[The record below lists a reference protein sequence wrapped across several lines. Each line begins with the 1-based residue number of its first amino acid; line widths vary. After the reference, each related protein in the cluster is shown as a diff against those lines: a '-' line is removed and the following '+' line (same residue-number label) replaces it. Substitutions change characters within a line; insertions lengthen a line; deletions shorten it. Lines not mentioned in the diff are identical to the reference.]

1 MFPRH
6 ILNKHPEKL
15 VVRPIPSDHCLYAY
29 VKNDGKEIDFCVCL
43 TCKKGTIED
52 TAGVNSTRW
61 LTLHSRSKLC
71 KENHIAAVG
80 RMKAYIATH
89 NTVTVGAPEA
99 VPPPPPPPA
108 PIHTCPTVSEDKV
121 FASFWNKAKST
132 AGRREMMDFI
142 ESNAEAA
149 ATLCDSEEE
158 EPYVFSGKDLLLQLI
173 DASVGQKRDLNKCTT
188 RIGHLENTI
197 EDQKSR
203 IENLEDTCAMLKEQI
218 KYLTASHEELKLLH
232 SQCKPA

>member
-15 VVRPIPSDHCLYAY
+15 IVRPIPSDHCLYAY
-29 VKNDGKEIDFCVCL
+29 VKNGVKEIDFCVCL

-52 TAGVNSTRW
+52 TVGINSTRW
-61 LTLHSRSKLC
+61 LTLHSRSKPC
-71 KENHIAAVG
+71 KENHVAAVG
-80 RMKAYIATH
+80 RIKAYIATH
-89 NTVTVGAPEA
+89 NTITVGAPA
-99 VPPPPPPPA
+99 H
-108 PIHTCPTVSEDKV
+108 ICPTVSEDNV
-121 FASFWNKAKST
+121 FDSFWNKAKTT
-132 AGRREMMDFI
+132 ASRREMMDFV

-173 DASVGQKRDLNKCTT
+173 DASAGQRRDVNKCKT
-188 RIGHLENTI
+188 RIGLLENTV